1 MLPPPPTCPLSLSSI
16 HPTQQL
22 LLSRGELE
30 KSFRDMKPQRRL
42 MKLSVLCP
50 DDLENRT
57 VPFAVK
63 VPWRSKCGVSM
74 LLWKQLKR
82 MMAQAEPSKV
92 ELGQKPAILGA
103 SLGEEGCYLTL
114 L

>member
-22 LLSRGELE
+22 LLSRGEPE
-30 KSFRDMKPQRRL
+30 KSFRDIKPHRCL
-42 MKLSVLCP
+42 GKLLVLCP
-50 DDLENRT
+50 DNLEKRT
-57 VPFAVK
+57 VWPAVK
-63 VPWRSKCGVSM
+63 VPHWSKCGVSM
-74 LLWKQLKR
+74 LLWKQLKG
-82 MMAQAEPSKV
+82 MMARAEPSKV